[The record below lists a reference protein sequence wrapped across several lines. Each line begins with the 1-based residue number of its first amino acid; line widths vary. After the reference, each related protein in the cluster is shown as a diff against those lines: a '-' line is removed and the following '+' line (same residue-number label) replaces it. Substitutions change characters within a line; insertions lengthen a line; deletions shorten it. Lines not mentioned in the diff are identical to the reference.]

1 MYWNPNSQSSVDSL
15 LDKHDTN
22 LETFLSI
29 DNIILQVKN
38 GDKRL
43 ISL

>member
-1 MYWNPNSQSSVDSL
+1 MYWNPHNHSSMESL
-15 LDKHDTN
+15 LDKHDTK
-22 LETFLSI
+22 LETLLSI

-38 GDKRL
+38 GDKKL